1 MKEIDARGLSCPQPV
16 LLLAEA
22 LKGSEKEFLV
32 LVDDF
37 APLENVTR
45 YAENNGCQVT
55 KVDKGEYTEIHCKR
69 S

>member
-22 LKGSEKEFLV
+22 LKGSEKEFKV

-45 YAENNGCQVT
+45 YAQNHGCIVEQA
-55 KVDKGEYTEIHCKR
+55 DKGEYTEINCR
-69 S
+69 R